1 MKIYMNSPNE
11 SWIVDRFNREISSY
25 SKENF
30 TSNIKNADL
39 VWIVAPWTWSSV
51 NKNYLQQKKVICTV
65 HHLEFDNKGMK
76 DYEDF
81 INLDNYVD
89 FYHVI
94 SQKTYD
100 QLIKFTSK
108 KIFLI
113 PFWVNQN
120 LFYPIEDKISLRKKY
135 KFNFE
140 DYLVGSF
147 QRDSEGS
154 DLSKPKLI
162 KGPDRFI
169 EIVFQMKQKNSNLKV
184 LLTGPRRNY
193 IINELNQREIQFTYF
208 RRANQK
214 KLNELY
220 NILNLYIVS
229 SRIEGA
235 PQAILEAAA
244 SKTPVIS
251 TNVGIADKIL
261 NAKSIYQ
268 MSNFESAEADVN
280 YAYENVKK
288 YFIPEWYKQ
297 FFLLFEK
304 LINEN

>member
-1 MKIYMNSPNE
+1 MKIYMNSPKE
-11 SWIVDRFNREISSY
+11 SWIVDRFNKEIRSY

-30 TSNIKNADL
+30 TNNIKKADL
-39 VWIVAPWTWSSV
+39 VWIVAPWTWSLL
-51 NKNYLQQKKVICTV
+51 NEKHLQKKKVICTV

-76 DYEDF
+76 NYEDF
-81 INLDNYVD
+81 IKCDNYVD

-100 QLIKFTSK
+100 QLVKFTNK
-108 KIFLI
+108 KIYLI

-120 LFYPIEDKISLRKKY
+120 LFYPIEDKLALRKKY
-135 KFNFE
+135 QFNFE

-154 DLSKPKLI
+154 DVSKPKLI

-169 EIVFQMKQKNSNLKV
+169 EIVSKLQQKHNNLKV
-184 LLTGPRRNY
+184 LLTGPRRNF
-193 IINELNQREIQFTYF
+193 IINELKQRDIKFTYF
-208 RRANQK
+208 KRANQN

-244 SKTPVIS
+244 SKTPIIS
-251 TNVGIADKIL
+251 TNVGIADEIL
-261 NAKSIYQ
+261 NKKSIYQ
-268 MSNFESAEADVN
+268 MSDFDRAEPDVE
-280 YAYENVKK
+280 YAHEKVKK
-288 YFIPEWYKQ
+288 YFVPEWYKQ